1 MSNEQHLL
9 KLRSI
14 IRDDPGI
21 VLDDPDLMGE
31 LAEHAEATF
40 GEKVIDLRGAALK
53 VLERRR
59 ATLEKTNR
67 TITEESQRN
76 FASVQRVH
84 RATVT
89 LLNCQKIEDFCAAI
103 RGPVKEVLQIDR
115 ILVLVESPF
124 AGLKPNKEFG
134 PIKSY
139 HTGFILEYYGSS
151 TVYKSGRIRLRSC
164 PNISSDIYHNLH
176 HGPIQSEAVL
186 PLSLRGKRHA
196 DQSQEAKQGK
206 DFALMLLGSR
216 DVNVFQPNMG
226 TDLLAFFRE
235 VVECTLRRW
244 TI

>member
-9 KLRSI
+9 KLRAI
-14 IRDDPGI
+14 IRDEPEI
-21 VLDDPDLMGE
+21 VLDDPDLMRE
-31 LAEHAEATF
+31 LAEYAEATF

-53 VLERRR
+53 VLEQRRV
-59 ATLEKTNR
+59 TLEKTNR

-84 RATVT
+84 RAIVT
-89 LLNCQKIEDFCAAI
+89 LLNCQKVEDFSSAI

-124 AGLKPNKEFG
+124 AELKPNKEFG

-139 HTGFILEYYGSS
+139 HTGFILEYYGSL
-151 TVYKSGRIRLRSC
+151 TAYKSGRIRLRPC
-164 PNISSDIYHNLH
+164 PDISSDIYRNLH
-176 HGPIQSEAVL
+176 HGPIQSEAVV
-186 PLSLRGKRHA
+186 PLSLRVKRHA
-196 DQSQEAKQGK
+196 NQSQAAQQSK

-216 DVNVFQPNMG
+216 DADFFQPNMG

-235 VVECTLRRW
+235 IVECTLRRW
-244 TI
+244 TV